1 VASFLHRITTTIGRL
16 LGPCPPAGW
25 KHPRPATTTVARGKP
40 PAALPSRVAARALE
54 PPARPA
60 WMADPAYVDLARQL
74 LKALGSRQGGRN
86 RVAATMG
93 RALWQTRDPGAELLR
108 LCEESRT
115 VLRALGELRLE
126 QVRQAWQ
133 AKADAED
140 AGEADE
146 LEPLRAIATRS
157 R

>member
-16 LGPCPPAGW
+16 LGPRPPAGW
-25 KHPRPATTTVARGKP
+25 KHLRPATTTVARGRP
-40 PAALPSRVAARALE
+40 PAALPMRVAARALE

-60 WMADPAYVDLARQL
+60 WMADPAYLDLARQL

-93 RALWQTRDPGAELLR
+93 RALWQTRDPGMELQR
-108 LCEESRT
+108 LCEESKT

-133 AKADAED
+133 AKADAEAKAQD
-140 AGEADE
+140 VD

>member
-1 VASFLHRITTTIGRL
+1 VSSFLHHITAAIGHL
-16 LGPCPPAGW
+16 LGPRPPAGSQ
-25 KHPRPATTTVARGKP
+25 HLRTATTTVARGSP
-40 PAALPSRVAARALE
+40 PAALPMRVAARALE
-54 PPARPA
+54 PPSRPT

-140 AGEADE
+140 ASEAGE
-146 LEPLRAIATRS
+146 LEPLRAIAARS

>member
-1 VASFLHRITTTIGRL
+1 MVNLLHRIATL
-16 LGPCPPAGW
+16 ADLVLG
-25 KHPRPATTTVARGKP
+25 PRPAAGWRSFPTA
-40 PAALPSRVAARALE
+40 AARAKPAPMVVLSRAE
-54 PPARPA
+54 APQAISPPSRPT
-60 WMADPAYVDLARQL
+60 WMADPAYLDLARQL

-93 RALWQTRDPGAELLR
+93 RALWQTRDPGMELQR
-108 LCEESRT
+108 LCEESKT

-133 AKADAED
+133 AKADAEAKAQD
-140 AGEADE
+140 AD
-146 LEPLRAIATRS
+146 LEPLRAIAARS